1 MLTIKKRYLLILLA
15 VILCILTGCAGKPPT
30 PTVTPIPPTV
40 TPLPP
45 TPTQLPMAIRV
56 NGEGILL
63 SEYEEEAKRVEAAAQ
78 FLGKTYTPEESKT
91 ILVDELTGSE
101 LLYQAAV
108 KNGYKLQDADLEAHL
123 AQIAQSA
130 GGEAGFNTWM
140 QTNGYTLDSF
150 RRSLIRDLGAAWER
164 DEIVKAMPAT
174 ADQIHARQ
182 IFFSREESAA
192 NYRQQVDNGADFATL
207 AAQADPVTKGDLGWF
222 PRGYLLQP
230 EVEDAVFQLQ
240 VGQVSQVIKSGIGY
254 HLVQVIER
262 DPARPLDADE
272 KKSLESK
279 AISDWVSKAK
289 AEAKIE
295 ILVP

>member
-1 MLTIKKRYLLILLA
+1 MA
-15 VILCILTGCAGKPPT
+15 GCVGKPPT
-30 PTVTPIPPTV
+30 PTVTPVPPTA

-56 NGEGILL
+56 DGEGILL
-63 SEYEEEAKRVEAAAQ
+63 SDYQEEAKRFEAAAKT
-78 FLGKTYTPEESKT
+78 LGKTYTPEESKT

-101 LLYQAAV
+101 LLYLSAV
-108 KNGYKLQDADLEAHL
+108 KNGYKLQNTDLEAHI
-123 AQIAQSA
+123 AQAAQSA
-130 GGEAGFNTWM
+130 GGEAGFNTWL
-140 QTNGYTLDSF
+140 QNNGYSLDSF
-150 RRSLIRDLGAAWER
+150 RRSLTRDLGAAWER
-164 DEIVKAMPAT
+164 DEIVKALPSAVE
-174 ADQIHARQ
+174 QIHARQ
-182 IFFSREESAA
+182 IFFSREESAK
-192 NYRQQVDNGADFATL
+192 NYRQQVDNGADFAAL
-207 AAQADPVTKGDLGWF
+207 AAEADPVTKGDLGWF

-230 EVEDAVFQLQ
+230 EVEEAAFQLQ
-240 VGQVSQVIKSGIGY
+240 AGQVSQVIKSSIGF

-262 DPARPLDADE
+262 DPARPLDADA